1 MHATLLL
8 ARLIHVV
15 TGVFWAGTIIFNAT
29 YLFPSLR
36 DAGPDAAKVAAG
48 LMKRRFL
55 DVLPAVALL
64 TILSGLWLYWTDS
77 AGSTAFMRS
86 GTGMAF
92 GTGAVL
98 ALVGFALGVGIMR
111 PAMLRAASLSMGAAS
126 LASPEKEQH
135 LSQAQALRMRAG
147 AVGRVVAWLL
157 TLAASAMAI
166 ARYV

>member
-15 TGVFWAGTIIFNAT
+15 TGVFWAGTISFNAT

-48 LMKRRFL
+48 LMKRRCL
-55 DVLPAVALL
+55 GVLPAGALL

-98 ALVGFALGVGIMR
+98 AL
-111 PAMLRAASLSMGAAS
+111 
-126 LASPEKEQH
+126 
-135 LSQAQALRMRAG
+135 
-147 AVGRVVAWLL
+147 
-157 TLAASAMAI
+157 
-166 ARYV
+166 